1 MKIRKG
7 DQVLIIKGK
16 DRGKK
21 GKVLRG
27 FPKKNQVL
35 VEGVNIKKKH
45 RRPRREGEKGEIVE
59 VPAPIDV
66 SKVKLIC
73 PKCGKP
79 TRVGYKVNLNLPEG
93 SRRGGASGAGKN
105 QKSKVR
111 ICKKCKKEL

>member
-93 SRRGGASGAGKN
+93 KQASSGAGKT